1 MDKLSFRGALLAS
14 ISVLVALSVGTA
26 NYLAFISKRD
36 ALQSTIYKATEER
49 VEVEAKRVHD
59 FMTSKATAVSN
70 LASDYKSYNY
80 SSSHAERMRVS
91 GLSANVENMMI
102 GFENGDAYASVSYDG
117 WINHKSPSSYDPRQK
132 PWYSQAQNTGQL
144 IYTDAYND
152 ASTGEQ
158 MVSIGKS
165 FGSGV
170 VLADVS
176 LEVLN
181 KAVKDINISGAMA
194 LIMSDDTT
202 TLASTSATVKNGDKL
217 TNFTAF
223 KGVTN
228 SVIGQPSAIFE
239 YELNGADKVLF
250 SRRIELGEKNWYL
263 LISLDKTIV
272 FATIEEAK
280 QAAFISTFIYLIV
293 SIVLALLVLNY
304 LYRPILALKNTIQS
318 LSSGDGDLTQR
329 LAVNSNDDLGQIALG
344 VNTFI
349 ESLQSMMLE
358 IESSTVKLQGD
369 VKALTSQT
377 QNNGQILAQHVVE
390 TEQVV
395 TAIEEMNSTAESVAH
410 HAAETA
416 QFTSE
421 ATTMSGESLEV
432 VHDAQSSVSSLVE
445 EVEETA
451 HNIQA
456 MSEETKGI
464 SSILNV
470 IGDIADQ
477 TNLLALN
484 AAIEAARAG
493 EQGRGFAVVADEV
506 RALASR
512 TQTSTGEIEKALSS
526 LVNGSQS
533 VTSSMDAT
541 KDTCNK
547 TAESTE
553 LVGQRINGLSNHI
566 AEINDLSTQ
575 IATAAEEQSSVTQ
588 EVSRNMASIN
598 DMVSQLNANGQ
609 ETAQQT
615 ESIAD
620 TNAQITQIV
629 NKFKLR

>member
-1 MDKLSFRGALLAS
+1 
-14 ISVLVALSVGTA
+14 
-26 NYLAFISKRD
+26 
-36 ALQSTIYKATEER
+36 
-49 VEVEAKRVHD
+49 
-59 FMTSKATAVSN
+59 
-70 LASDYKSYNY
+70 
-80 SSSHAERMRVS
+80 
-91 GLSANVENMMI
+91 
-102 GFENGDAYASVSYDG
+102 
-117 WINHKSPSSYDPRQK
+117 
-132 PWYSQAQNTGQL
+132 
-144 IYTDAYND
+144 
-152 ASTGEQ
+152 
-158 MVSIGKS
+158 
-165 FGSGV
+165 
-170 VLADVS
+170 
-176 LEVLN
+176 
-181 KAVKDINISGAMA
+181 
-194 LIMSDDTT
+194 
-202 TLASTSATVKNGDKL
+202 
-217 TNFTAF
+217 
-223 KGVTN
+223 
-228 SVIGQPSAIFE
+228 
-239 YELNGADKVLF
+239 
-250 SRRIELGEKNWYL
+250 
-263 LISLDKTIV
+263 
-272 FATIEEAK
+272 
-280 QAAFISTFIYLIV
+280 
-293 SIVLALLVLNY
+293 
-304 LYRPILALKNTIQS
+304 
-318 LSSGDGDLTQR
+318 
-329 LAVNSNDDLGQIALG
+329 
-344 VNTFI
+344 
-349 ESLQSMMLE
+349 
-358 IESSTVKLQGD
+358 
-369 VKALTSQT
+369 
-377 QNNGQILAQHVVE
+377 
-390 TEQVV
+390 
-395 TAIEEMNSTAESVAH
+395 MNSTAESVAH

-456 MSEETKGI
+456 MSEKTKGI

-533 VTSSMDAT
+533 VTNSMDAT
-541 KDTCNK
+541 KETCNK
-547 TAESTE
+547 TVESTE

-566 AEINDLSTQ
+566 SEINDLSTQ

-598 DMVSQLNANGQ
+598 EMVSQLNANGQ

>member
-91 GLSANVENMMI
+91 GFSANVENMMI

-512 TQTSTGEIEKALSS
+512 TQTSTGKIEKALSS

-566 AEINDLSTQ
+566 SEINDLSTQ

>member
-91 GLSANVENMMI
+91 GFSANVENMMI

-117 WINHKSPSSYDPRQK
+117 WINHKSPSSYDPRKK

-181 KAVKDINISGAMA
+181 KAVKDINIAGAIA

-217 TNFTAF
+217 TNFAAF

-293 SIVLALLVLNY
+293 SIVLAILVLNY

-566 AEINDLSTQ
+566 SEINDLSTQ

>member
-91 GLSANVENMMI
+91 GFSAKVENMMI

-181 KAVKDINISGAMA
+181 KAVKDINIAGAIA

-217 TNFTAF
+217 TNFAAF

-293 SIVLALLVLNY
+293 SIVLAILVLNY

-566 AEINDLSTQ
+566 SEINDLSTQ

>member
-91 GLSANVENMMI
+91 GFSAKVENMMI

-293 SIVLALLVLNY
+293 SIVLAILVLNY

-566 AEINDLSTQ
+566 SEINDLSTQ

>member
-91 GLSANVENMMI
+91 GFSANVENMMI

-566 AEINDLSTQ
+566 SEINDLSTQ

>member
-1 MDKLSFRGALLAS
+1 MDKLSFKGALLTS
-14 ISVLVALSVGTA
+14 ISVLVAFSVGTA

-59 FMTSKATAVSN
+59 FMTSKAIAVSN
-70 LASDYKSYNY
+70 LASDYKSHNY

-91 GLSANVENMMI
+91 GFSANVENMMI

-117 WINHKSPSSYDPRQK
+117 WIDHKSPSSYDPRQR

-144 IYTDAYND
+144 IYTDVYND
-152 ASTGEQ
+152 ATTGEQ

-176 LEVLN
+176 LKVLN
-181 KAVKDINISGAMA
+181 KAVKDINISGAIA

-202 TLASTSATVKNGDKL
+202 ALASTSATVKNGDKL
-217 TNFTAF
+217 TNFNAL

-228 SVIGQPSAIFE
+228 SIIGKSSAIFE
-239 YELNGADKVLF
+239 YELNGTDKVLF
-250 SRRIELGEKNWYL
+250 SRRIELGEKDWYL
-263 LISLDKTIV
+263 LIALDKTIV

-280 QAAFISTFIYLIV
+280 RAAFISTFIYLIL

-304 LYRPILALKNTIQS
+304 LYRPILALKTTIQS

-329 LAVNSNDDLGQIALG
+329 LAVNSSDDLGKIALG

-349 ESLQSMMLE
+349 ENLQSMMLE
-358 IESSTVKLQGD
+358 IESSTVKLQDD

-377 QNNGQILAQHVVE
+377 HNNGQILAQHVVE

-432 VHDAQSSVSSLVE
+432 VHDAQSSVFSLVE
-445 EVEETA
+445 EVEKTA
-451 HNIQA
+451 YNIQA

-493 EQGRGFAVVADEV
+493 ELGRGFAVVADEV

-533 VTSSMDAT
+533 VTNSMDAT

-553 LVGQRINGLSNHI
+553 LVEQRINGLSNHI
-566 AEINDLSTQ
+566 SEINDLSTQ

-598 DMVSQLNANGQ
+598 EMVSQLNANGQ
-609 ETAQQT
+609 ETVQQT

-620 TNAQITQIV
+620 TNSQITQIV

>member
-1 MDKLSFRGALLAS
+1 MGKLSFKGALLVS
-14 ISVLVALSVGTA
+14 ISVLVAISVGTA
-26 NYLAFISKRD
+26 NYLAYISKRD
-36 ALQSTIYKATEER
+36 ALQSTIYQTTQER
-49 VEVEAKRVHD
+49 VEVEAKRVYD
-59 FMTSKATAVSN
+59 FMTSKATAVRD
-70 LASDYKSYNY
+70 LANDYKSYNY

-91 GLSANVENMMI
+91 GLSASVENMMI
-102 GFENGDAYASVSYDG
+102 GFESGDAYASVSYDG
-117 WINHKSPSSYDPRQK
+117 WIDHKSPSSYDPRQR
-132 PWYSQAQNTGQL
+132 PWYSKAQSTGEL

-152 ASTGEQ
+152 ATSGEQ

-181 KAVKDINISGAMA
+181 KAVKDINMLGAMA
-194 LIMSDDTT
+194 LIMADDTT
-202 TLASTSATVKNGDKL
+202 TLASTSTTVKNGDKL
-217 TNFTAF
+217 TSFSALKEVANT
-223 KGVTN
+223 V
-228 SVIGQPSAIFE
+228 VGQSSAVFE
-239 YELNGADKVLF
+239 YELKGADKVLF
-250 SRRIELGEKNWYL
+250 SKRIELGDKNWYL

-280 QAAFISTFIYLIV
+280 QAAIISTLLYLVV
-293 SIVLALLVLNY
+293 SIVFALLILNY
-304 LYRPILALKNTIQS
+304 LYRPILALKITIQS

-349 ESLQSMMLE
+349 ENLQSMMLE
-358 IESSTVKLQGD
+358 IESSTVKLQSD
-369 VKALTSQT
+369 VQALTSQT
-377 QNNGQILAQHVVE
+377 QSNGQILAQHVVE
-390 TEQVV
+390 TEQIV

-432 VHDAQSSVSSLVE
+432 VHEAQSSVSSLVG

-493 EQGRGFAVVADEV
+493 DQGRGFAVVADEV

-512 TQTSTGEIEKALSS
+512 TQTSTREIEKALSS

-533 VTSSMDAT
+533 VANSMDAT
-541 KDTCNK
+541 RDTCNK

-566 AEINDLSTQ
+566 SEINDLSTQ

-609 ETAQQT
+609 ETSQQT
-615 ESIAD
+615 ESIAVIN
-620 TNAQITQIV
+620 TQITQIV

>member
-91 GLSANVENMMI
+91 GFSANVENMMI

-117 WINHKSPSSYDPRQK
+117 WVNHKSPSSYDPRQK

-566 AEINDLSTQ
+566 SEINDLSTQ

>member
-80 SSSHAERMRVS
+80 LSSHAERMRVS
-91 GLSANVENMMI
+91 GFSANVENMMI

-432 VHDAQSSVSSLVE
+432 VHDAQSSVSSLVK

-547 TAESTE
+547 AAESTE

>member
-91 GLSANVENMMI
+91 GFSANVENMMI

-250 SRRIELGEKNWYL
+250 SKRIELGEKNWYL

-566 AEINDLSTQ
+566 SGINDLSTQ

-598 DMVSQLNANGQ
+598 NMVSQLNANGQ